1 MKKERSK
8 QKFFNKLSFLLSFY
22 FNNTESTS
30 ILNDYRNL
38 FENEA
43 SQGKTEDEI
52 CSDLEP
58 PIKIVKKLSSQT
70 SSNSSKLFIFSHN
83 IILQILFLIIVRLF
97 TEIVLLKICNEYS
110 LNYIYFAIVINFIY
124 FTIGMILIK
133 EKSNYSKIQ
142 YYKGNLLILSLTL
155 IMILFQV
162 FLTSKLTYSYSGKI
176 CTISLSILSF
186 FMFII
191 SLYFIICKI
200 IENKQSSF
208 FITMNLLEFITLSL
222 FFINEL
228 HMLYNSIPEYIN
240 FAFKGIY
247 IYVEIII
254 LDFIFYIKRIHV

>member
-1 MKKERSK
+1 MKKS
-8 QKFFNKLSFLLSFY
+8 
-22 FNNTESTS
+22 
-30 ILNDYRNL
+30 
-38 FENEA
+38 
-43 SQGKTEDEI
+43 
-52 CSDLEP
+52 
-58 PIKIVKKLSSQT
+58 SSQT
-70 SSNSSKLFIFSHN
+70 NSNSSKLFIFSHN
-83 IILQILFLIIVRLF
+83 IILQILFLIIVCLF
-97 TEIVLLKICNEYS
+97 TEIVLLKICDEYS
-110 LNYIYFAIVINFIY
+110 LSYIYFAIVTNFIY
-124 FTIGMILIK
+124 FIIGMMLIK

-176 CTISLSILSF
+176 CTISL
-186 FMFII
+186 
-191 SLYFIICKI
+191 YFIICKI

-208 FITMNLLEFITLSL
+208 FITMNLLGFITLSL

>member
-83 IILQILFLIIVRLF
+83 IILHY
-97 TEIVLLKICNEYS
+97 T
-110 LNYIYFAIVINFIY
+110 ANFISY
-124 FTIGMILIK
+124 NSTSIYRNSLIK
-133 EKSNYSKIQ
+133 D
-142 YYKGNLLILSLTL
+142 L
-155 IMILFQV
+155 
-162 FLTSKLTYSYSGKI
+162 
-176 CTISLSILSF
+176 
-186 FMFII
+186 
-191 SLYFIICKI
+191 
-200 IENKQSSF
+200 
-208 FITMNLLEFITLSL
+208 
-222 FFINEL
+222 
-228 HMLYNSIPEYIN
+228 
-240 FAFKGIY
+240 
-247 IYVEIII
+247 
-254 LDFIFYIKRIHV
+254 